1 MKKKK
6 ERESNFEGT
15 TMWLAEEMGGTICEC
30 KGPEE
35 RVYMV
40 CVKKKEEPRGG
51 GEGKQ
56 VRVSVEEQGPSLR
69 ALPASTLD
77 FSLREKGKRW
87 KF

>member
-1 MKKKK
+1 MG
-6 ERESNFEGT
+6 EEEGAV
-15 TMWLAEEMGGTICEC
+15 LKLSRANQGSALSENVVVGI
-30 KGPEE
+30 
-35 RVYMV
+35 RS
-40 CVKKKEEPRGG
+40 VKKKEEPRGG

>member
-1 MKKKK
+1 
-6 ERESNFEGT
+6 
-15 TMWLAEEMGGTICEC
+15 MWLAEEMGGTICEC

-56 VRVSVEEQGPSLR
+56 VRVSVEEQGSILEGIASINFGFFSERKRQTLEVLSIR
-69 ALPASTLD
+69 ATQSN
-77 FSLREKGKRW
+77 
-87 KF
+87 